1 MKLVATGFLVFAAV
15 LYAISFQVDAHGYLR
30 AGSEAAMVGGMADW
44 FAVTAIFR
52 RPLGLPIPHTA
63 LIPSRKE
70 DLAARLGSYVTDTFL
85 TPDIVAGQIRD
96 RDIVAKTARW
106 LTDPAQAERIARDIA
121 ELADSMLD
129 VLDPAEITVVL
140 LSAAKVDATQRLY
153 APLIGQLLET
163 TVKDESHRAVS
174 DLLLR
179 QLHDFLQQHRDG
191 LVPTIK
197 DHLEQR
203 GFLAWLLASE
213 RLIGRVLDSIV
224 DYLGGVVVDPQHE
237 LRGLID
243 RLLISIAHD
252 LQQDSELGA
261 RINAEALRVLE
272 DENLVKWM
280 TEVVEGLSDALRT
293 TLADPDSRA
302 VQLIAKSVADYAG
315 EVLNSPQR
323 IEQYTVAVE
332 RSSRY
337 LLERYG
343 DEFTALVEATVS
355 RWDGQQTA
363 RSIEVLAG
371 RDLQFIRI
379 NGTVVG
385 ATVGVII
392 HALSSL

>member
-1 MKLVATGFLVFAAV
+1 
-15 LYAISFQVDAHGYLR
+15 
-30 AGSEAAMVGGMADW
+30 
-44 FAVTAIFR
+44 
-52 RPLGLPIPHTA
+52 
-63 LIPSRKE
+63 
-70 DLAARLGSYVTDTFL
+70 
-85 TPDIVAGQIRD
+85 
-96 RDIVAKTARW
+96 
-106 LTDPAQAERIARDIA
+106 
-121 ELADSMLD
+121 
-129 VLDPAEITVVL
+129 
-140 LSAAKVDATQRLY
+140 
-153 APLIGQLLET
+153 
-163 TVKDESHRAVS
+163 
-174 DLLLR
+174 
-179 QLHDFLQQHRDG
+179 
-191 LVPTIK
+191 VPTIK

-224 DYLGGVVVDPQHE
+224 DYLGVVVTDPQHE
-237 LRGLID
+237 FRALID
-243 RLLISIAHD
+243 RLLMSIAHD

-280 TEVVEGLSDALRT
+280 TEVVEGLTGALRT
-293 TLADPDSRA
+293 TLADPDSQTVRLVA
-302 VQLIAKSVADYAG
+302 RSVADYAG

-323 IEQYTVAVE
+323 IEQYTAAAE
-332 RSSRY
+332 RSARY

-392 HALSSL
+392 HALSSF